1 MNAGETMA
9 AQQVRLF
16 SVRWIALLLVG
27 CVPQVALAQG
37 VTYVKEHYTKHEQ
50 LIPMRD
56 GVKLYTI
63 WYVPKDMSKPYPIL
77 LQRTPYSAGPYGP
90 DQFKGTVGPSQ
101 LFGREGYIVAY
112 QDVRGKFMSEGD
124 FAEMRPEL
132 VDYKG
137 PKDIDESTDTWD
149 TVDWLVKN
157 VPNNNGK
164 VGQWGIS
171 YVGFYAGVG
180 MVNAH
185 PALKASSPQAPQTDW
200 FMGDDVHHN
209 GAFFLQQEFTFDAT
223 FGLPRPKPTTRQ
235 AQRTF
240 NYDTND
246 GYQFF
251 LKMGPLPRANELY
264 FKNQIGWWNDIMAHP
279 NYDAFWQARNLL
291 PHLKNIRPA
300 VLTVG
305 GWFDAEDLYG
315 ALNMYQQIEKHS
327 PKTVNHLVMG
337 PWSHGGWAGGAGSS
351 LGSVRFGSNTAN
363 FYREKMEFPFFQH
376 YLKGEGE
383 MKMPKAWVFETG
395 KNQWHEY
402 PAWPPA
408 EAKSKSIYLAAGK
421 KLSFSAPTEAAAT
434 AYDEYVSDPVNPVP
448 YSATKSI
455 QYPRTFMV
463 EDQRFVAKR
472 PDVLVYETDVL
483 ATDVTVAGPIEAAFH
498 VSTSGTDSDLVVKLI
513 DVTPEGG
520 DNVRMGGY
528 QQLVR
533 GDVMRGKFRK
543 SFEKPEPFV
552 PNEPDSVGFVMP
564 DIYHTFLKGHR
575 IMVQVQSTWFPLVDR
590 NPQTFTD
597 IYQAKESDFQKATQR
612 VYRTSAMPSQLK
624 FKVLE

>member
-1 MNAGETMA
+1 MSFRTFCI
-9 AQQVRLF
+9 VCK
-16 SVRWIALLLVG
+16 LLPVILTG
-27 CVPQVALAQG
+27 AFLPQAALAQG

-50 LIPMRD
+50 LIAMRD

-63 WYVPKDMSKPYPIL
+63 WYVPKDMSKTYPIL

-112 QDVRGKFMSEGD
+112 QDVRGKYMSEGD
-124 FAEMRPEL
+124 FVEMRPEL
-132 VDYKG
+132 VGKKG

-149 TVDWLVKN
+149 TIDWLVKN

-209 GAFFLQQEFTFDAT
+209 GAFFLQQEFNFDAT

-279 NYDAFWQARNLL
+279 SYDAFWQARNLL
-291 PHLKNIRPA
+291 PHLKDIRPA

-315 ALNMYQQIEKHS
+315 ALHMFQQIETHS
-327 PKTVNHLVMG
+327 PKTENRMVMG
-337 PWSHGGWAGGAGSS
+337 PWSHGGWAGGTGSS
-351 LGSVRFGSNTAN
+351 LGSVRFGSNTSA
-363 FYREKMEFPFFQH
+363 FYREKIEFPFFQY

-383 MKMPKAWVFETG
+383 MKLPKAWVFETG
-395 KNQWHEY
+395 KNQWHES
-402 PAWPPA
+402 PDWPPA
-408 EAKSKSIYLAAGK
+408 EGKAKSLYLAAGK
-421 KLSFSAPTEAAAT
+421 RLSFTPPTESS
-434 AYDEYVSDPVNPVP
+434 AYDEYVSDPANPVP
-448 YSATKSI
+448 YTSNKSI

-472 PDVLVYETDVL
+472 PDVLVYETDPL
-483 ATDVTVAGPIEAAFH
+483 TADVTMAGPIEAALQ
-498 VSTSGTDSDLVVKLI
+498 VSTSGTDSDWVVKLI
-513 DVTPEGG
+513 DVTPEAGG
-520 DNVRMGGY
+520 N

-552 PNEPDSVGFVMP
+552 PNEPTPVHFVMP

-575 IMVQVQSTWFPLVDR
+575 IMVQVQSSWFPLVDR

-597 IYQAKESDFQKATQR
+597 IYQAKQSDFQKATQR
-612 VYRTSAMPSQLK
+612 VYHTSALASQIK

>member
-1 MNAGETMA
+1 MLSQPVRSLRDLILNA
-9 AQQVRLF
+9 
-16 SVRWIALLLVG
+16 SLLLAFS
-27 CVPQVALAQG
+27 QAASAQG
-37 VTYVKEHYTKHEQ
+37 VTYIKEHYTKQEQ
-50 LIPMRD
+50 LVPMRD

-63 WYVPKDMSKPYPIL
+63 VYEPKDKSKPYPIL
-77 LQRTPYSAGPYGP
+77 LERTPYSAGPYGA
-90 DQFKGTVGPSQ
+90 DRFKGTVGPSQ

-112 QDVRGKFMSEGD
+112 QDVRGKYMSEGD
-124 FAEMRPEL
+124 FVEMRPEL
-132 VDYKG
+132 VGKHG

-149 TVDWLVKN
+149 TIDWLVKN
-157 VPNNNGK
+157 VGNNNGK

-185 PALKASSPQAPQTDW
+185 PALRASSPQAPQTDW

-223 FGLPRPKPTTRQ
+223 QGLPRPKPTPRL

-251 LKMGPLPRANELY
+251 LKMGPLRRANELY
-264 FKNQIGWWNDIMAHP
+264 FKNQIAWWNDIMAHP
-279 NYDAFWQARNLL
+279 NYDEFWQARNLL
-291 PHLKNIRPA
+291 PHLKDIRPA

-315 ALNMYQQIEKHS
+315 ALHMYQQIETHS

-337 PWSHGGWAGGAGSS
+337 PWSHGGWAGGSGSS
-351 LGSVRFGSNTAN
+351 LGAIRFGSNTSAM
-363 FYREKMEFPFFQH
+363 YREKMEFPFFQF
-376 YLKGEGE
+376 YLKGQGDL
-383 MKMPKAWVFETG
+383 KLPKAWVFETG

-402 PAWPPA
+402 PAWPPTEA
-408 EAKSKSIYLAAGK
+408 RAKSLYLGAGK
-421 KLSFSAPTEAAAT
+421 SLLFDPPGEMGSN
-434 AYDEYVSDPVNPVP
+434 AYDEYVSDPANPVP
-448 YSATKSI
+448 YTATKSI

-463 EDQRFVAKR
+463 EDQRFVAGR
-472 PDVLVYETDVL
+472 HDVLVYQSETL
-483 ATDVTVAGPIEAAFH
+483 AKDLTVAGPVDALLH
-498 VSTSGTDSDLVVKLI
+498 VSTSGTDSDWVVKLI
-513 DVTPEGG
+513 DVNPEKEE
-520 DNVRMGGY
+520 DARMAGY

-533 GDVMRGKFRK
+533 GDVMRGKFRQ

-552 PNEPDSVGFVMP
+552 ANEPTAVGFAVP
-564 DIYHTFLKGHR
+564 DIYHTFRKGHR
-575 IMVQVQSTWFPLVDR
+575 IMIQVQSTWFPLVDR

-597 IYQAKESDFQKATQR
+597 IYKATEPDFQKATQR
-612 VYRTSAMPSQLK
+612 VYRSKELPSQIKLR
-624 FKVLE
+624 VLDS